1 MHGTYKRCLDSIQRR
16 PGSSLQ
22 RGQEGESSG
31 QSSVNES
38 TASLHGCPTFAIPVE
53 ISQQENNSAA
63 EIYLSAIDQLQADTF
78 GVSRVPKS
86 SKSVKNLG

>member
-22 RGQEGESSG
+22 RGQEGE
-31 QSSVNES
+31 
-38 TASLHGCPTFAIPVE
+38 
-53 ISQQENNSAA
+53 ISQQANNSAA

-86 SKSVKNLG
+86 SKSVKNLGEVTAQV